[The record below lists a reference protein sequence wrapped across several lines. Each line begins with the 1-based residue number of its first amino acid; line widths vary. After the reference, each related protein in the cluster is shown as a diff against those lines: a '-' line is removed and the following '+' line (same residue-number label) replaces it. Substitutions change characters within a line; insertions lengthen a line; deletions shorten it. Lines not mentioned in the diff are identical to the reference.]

1 MNCGD
6 IYLPHKKK
14 GNKTIVN
21 FFELEFENTKDKR
34 LFNNLCEKIVKEIN
48 TEYPTLTIP
57 FQGRKDINEKLDKD
71 NVVNIFFNKS

>member
-1 MNCGD
+1 M
-6 IYLPHKKK
+6 
-14 GNKTIVN
+14 
-21 FFELEFENTKDKR
+21 
-34 LFNNLCEKIVKEIN
+34 N